1 MQQPPEKKR
10 MPVTSNGDLP
20 GRPLWDQA
28 FLDMLPNGCALL
40 GSGGR
45 VVMAN
50 EPWRQFVREHG
61 RKGGGCGDNYPAARL
76 QAAMAGDPMAR
87 KEWEGIKAV
96 QRGDSSRFELDFAT
110 SAGNGTEWFSLRVAP
125 TRDDSGRLLLTLDNI
140 TRFKVADLADR
151 ARVEMALRQSEAR
164 WRTFFRASPVGIGIS
179 LPLDGRFIEVNQT
192 LVNMLGFG
200 REEML
205 SQTSLQLRIWA
216 DPTDWDRLVQT
227 LHEQGM
233 VQQFKARFR
242 RKSGVIG
249 TMLVAAEM
257 VQLEGKQQVLGIY
270 SDITISEAQNEE
282 LRRAKE
288 AAEVANRAKSA
299 FLANMSHDIR
309 TPMNA
314 ILGYTQLL
322 QREPDLPVDSKD
334 KLTMISRSGQ
344 HLLAL
349 IEDVLVMS
357 KIEAGRVTV
366 QPTCFNLP
374 AMLGDLT
381 AMFRMRTEAKGLA
394 FKVIEDGVLPEQ
406 IVVDESKFRQVMLN
420 LLGNAVKFTE
430 RGQVELMVG
439 VYRNAT
445 GQWWLSAKVSDTGP
459 GIAPGDLP
467 RLFRQF
473 EPAGGERK
481 YNEGTGLGLAIS
493 REYAR
498 LMGGDVVVA
507 SQEGQGSC
515 FHFEVPF
522 SEGDQQE
529 VAKPVNKR
537 RVIGLRPGQ
546 SPMLVLL
553 ADDSASNRNWLKQL
567 LALVGCQ
574 VLEAENGEEAIRVWE
589 KCKPNLILMDLQMP
603 VLDGCE
609 ATRRIKAAPGGKDTV
624 IMALTATVIEESWQE
639 ILAAGAV
646 DLLGKPMEESQLFDK
661 MHAHLGVD
669 FLYEAEPEAES
680 SAQDEVPPEMRAER
694 MARLPATLRKGMHDA
709 IANGDLEG
717 FDKYLD
723 EVFALDPGLG
733 RFLRPL
739 ADRYDYDHLLKLLTD

>member
-10 MPVTSNGDLP
+10 MPGPSNIDLP
-20 GRPLWDQA
+20 GSPVLSETL
-28 FLDMLPNGCALL
+28 LDMFPNGCALL
-40 GSGGR
+40 GTGGR
-45 VVMAN
+45 VVLAN
-50 EPWRQFVREHG
+50 ESWRQFVREHG

-96 QRGDSSRFELDFAT
+96 QRGDLTRFEVDFAT
-110 SAGNGTEWFSLRVAP
+110 SNGNGTEWFSLRVAP
-125 TRDDSGRLLLTLDNI
+125 TPDDSGRLLLTVEDI
-140 TRFKVADLADR
+140 TRFKLADLADR
-151 ARVEMALRQSEAR
+151 TRVELALRQSEAR

-192 LVNMLGFG
+192 LVNMFGFS

-205 SQTSLQLRIWA
+205 SQTSLQLHLWA
-216 DPTDWDRLVQT
+216 EPADWDRLVQT

-233 VQQFKARFR
+233 VQQYKARFR

-257 VQLEGKQQVLGIY
+257 VHLEGKQQVLGIY
-270 SDITISEAQNEE
+270 SDVTVSELQNEE

-322 QREPDLPVDSKD
+322 QRETGLPADAKD
-334 KLTMISRSGQ
+334 KLNMISRSGQ

-357 KIEAGRVTV
+357 KIEAGRVAIL
-366 QPTCFNLP
+366 PTCFNLP
-374 AMLGDLT
+374 ALLTDLT

-394 FKVIEDGVLPEQ
+394 FKVIEDGDLPEQ
-406 IVVDESKFRQVMLN
+406 IVADESKVRQVLLN

-430 RGQVELMVG
+430 RGRVELTVG
-439 VYRNAT
+439 VYRNDT
-445 GQWWLSAKVSDTGP
+445 GEWWLSAKVSDTGP
-459 GIAPGDLP
+459 GIPAGDLP
-467 RLFRQF
+467 KLFRQF

-481 YNEGTGLGLAIS
+481 SNEGTGLGLAIS

-498 LMGGDVVVA
+498 LMGGNIVA
-507 SQEGQGSC
+507 TSQEGQGSC

-522 SEGDQQE
+522 AAGEQPE
-529 VAKPVNKR
+529 VSPPASRR

-546 SPMLVLL
+546 PPVVVLL
-553 ADDSASNRNWLKQL
+553 ADDSAPSRNWLKQL
-567 LALVGCQ
+567 LTLVGCQ

-589 KCKPNLILMDLQMP
+589 EAKPNLILMDLQMP

-609 ATRRIKAAPGGKDTV
+609 ATRRIKAAPGGAETV
-624 IMALTATVIEESWQE
+624 IMALTATVLEESRRE

-646 DLLGKPMEESQLFDK
+646 DLLGKPMEESQLFEK
-661 MHAHLGVD
+661 MHTRLGVE
-669 FLYEAEPEAES
+669 FLYESEPELDPSAAE
-680 SAQDEVPPEMRAER
+680 EIPPEARAER
-694 MARLPATLRKGMHDA
+694 MAKLPAALRQGMHDA

-717 FDKYLD
+717 FEKFLQ
-723 EVFALDPGLG
+723 EAAGIDPALG

-739 ADRYDYDHLLKLLTD
+739 ADRYDYDHLLKLLT